1 MIYQFTFESL
11 YANFFF
17 SELLS
22 DISVMNII
30 FQVFGIELI
39 ALEDKFK
46 GSYIL
51 VNRIDT
57 DIDDLEEAGHSHVIT
72 PMQWFVYLYV
82 AVFAK
87 KKKKK
92 NQHGLVFVCL
102 IFAIYRSIC
111 WSLVFCHRCLFV
123 WWCLMPLSTI
133 FQLYRGGQFCWWR
146 KPPTCRNQ
154 AKHCSLV
161 FCTNILKS
169 KWRGNFHLT
178 SFENQVWCTSC

>member
-1 MIYQFTFESL
+1 
-11 YANFFF
+11 
-17 SELLS
+17 
-22 DISVMNII
+22 MNII

-92 NQHGLVFVCL
+92 
-102 IFAIYRSIC
+102 
-111 WSLVFCHRCLFV
+111 
-123 WWCLMPLSTI
+123 
-133 FQLYRGGQFCWWR
+133 
-146 KPPTCRNQ
+146 
-154 AKHCSLV
+154 
-161 FCTNILKS
+161 
-169 KWRGNFHLT
+169 T
-178 SFENQVWCTSC
+178 SMD

>member
-11 YANFFF
+11 YANFF
-17 SELLS
+17 SELPS
-22 DISVMNII
+22 DISVMNFI

-87 KKKKK
+87 K
-92 NQHGLVFVCL
+92 NSVD
-102 IFAIYRSIC
+102 
-111 WSLVFCHRCLFV
+111 
-123 WWCLMPLSTI
+123 
-133 FQLYRGGQFCWWR
+133 
-146 KPPTCRNQ
+146 
-154 AKHCSLV
+154 
-161 FCTNILKS
+161 
-169 KWRGNFHLT
+169 
-178 SFENQVWCTSC
+178 